1 MQSQLNLPSA
11 SSQRLPIVTT
21 SANDPR
27 SEKPTKPGAY
37 EAESEGIFDC
47 LTYAPVLLRAKCT
60 KAEPAEVLYT
70 LSGPNIPKPFADDVE
85 VLRYVSFAVLSSET

>member
-1 MQSQLNLPSA
+1 MLALDVGCEALDSQTMQSQLNLPSA
-11 SSQRLPIVTT
+11 SSQRLVIVTT
-21 SANDPR
+21 IA
-27 SEKPTKPGAY
+27 SEPTKP
-37 EAESEGIFDC
+37 SRHR
-47 LTYAPVLLRAKCT
+47 APVLLRAKCT